1 MTGEEREWL
10 ESLLAL
16 DDGLN
21 DWELDF
27 ITDMERNFPA
37 QLSELQHDKLK
48 SLSYDKGL

>member
-1 MTGEEREWL
+1 MTSQERQWL

-16 DDGLN
+16 DDGLT

-27 ITDMERNFPA
+27 ISAIERKNPA
-37 QLSELQHDKLK
+37 QLSERQHDKLK